1 MGMSTQYH
9 YFIAVFNFNR
19 ELKKQRRRERKLARQ
34 KARLP
39 LKISFEDNT
48 IIGLTGTQ
56 VIQRVVDF

>member
-1 MGMSTQYH
+1 MGVSAQYQ

-19 ELKKQRRRERKLARQ
+19 ELKKQRRERKLARQ

-48 IIGLTGTQ
+48 IIGLAGTQ

>member
-1 MGMSTQYH
+1 MGVSAQYQ

-19 ELKKQRRRERKLARQ
+19 ELKKQRRERKLARQ
-34 KARLP
+34 KTRLP

-56 VIQRVVDF
+56 MIQRVVDF

>member
-1 MGMSTQYH
+1 MGVSAQYQ

-19 ELKKQRRRERKLARQ
+19 ELKKQRRERKLARQ

-56 VIQRVVDF
+56 MIQRVVDF

>member
-1 MGMSTQYH
+1 MGVSAQYQ

-19 ELKKQRRRERKLARQ
+19 ELKKQRRERKLARQ
-34 KARLP
+34 KARLL

-56 VIQRVVDF
+56 MIQRVVDF

>member
-1 MGMSTQYH
+1 MGMSAQYH

-19 ELKKQRRRERKLARQ
+19 ELKKQRRERKLARQ

-56 VIQRVVDF
+56 MIQRVVDF

>member
-19 ELKKQRRRERKLARQ
+19 ELKKQRRERKLARQ

-39 LKISFEDNT
+39 LKISFKDNT